1 MLRHHRRRLI
11 RSAIVCEV
19 MADVGVA
26 VVFVGLLPHVA
37 VALWPLV
44 IYAAQKRAESHA
56 VLLD

>member
-1 MLRHHRRRLI
+1 MRGRRLI
-11 RSAIVCEV
+11 RSAVVCEV
-19 MADVGVA
+19 TADVGIV
-26 VVFVGLLPHVA
+26 VVFDDLWSHVA